1 MTEDHTQP
9 ELDFSKFKAQQRE
22 YIQRKFQMQGR
33 IESLQREYDFI
44 KRLNPD
50 EVAYIMERKREA
62 AATRIQRAYKRV
74 MNKREAIK
82 ERMRLQA
89 AA

>member
-1 MTEDHTQP
+1 MTDDHTQP
-9 ELDFSKFKAQQRE
+9 ELDFLKFKAQQRE

-62 AATRIQRAYKRV
+62 SATRIQRAYKRV
-74 MNKREAIK
+74 LNKREAIK